1 MELKDALSYLRDTP
15 LKDMDE
21 ENYEDAVTAVQE
33 AIGDLEVNLYNAR
46 ARVEELEP
54 LLAVV
59 PCPNPSE
66 HEDAEGLDELHTELE
81 KLRRERNELR
91 VALATVRG
99 TLGKLGNTVTVAL
112 ARGMA

>member
-81 KLRRERNELR
+81 KLRNARNELR
-91 VALATVRG
+91 GALAAVRRS
-99 TLGKLGNTVTVAL
+99 LNRVDRDVLAAL
-112 ARGMA
+112 ARGAA